1 MDDNRTR
8 LPERHE
14 RKYWIN
20 KGDLAL
26 LREKLKQVMAYDSH
40 TDENGEYFIRS
51 LYFDDAY
58 DRAYYDKLDGV
69 QDRDKYRIRIYNMSD
84 SVIFLE
90 RKRKVGE
97 LIQKTACRIDRK
109 LADALADGDAA
120 CLLEYDEP
128 LLTDMY
134 VEMRTK
140 LLRPRVLVDYVREAF
155 VFPAEHTRVTFDKQ
169 LATCPGSTDMFDPEL
184 LTLSPLDDSKQIL
197 EVKFDTYLP
206 DYIAH
211 LLADTPTEN
220 CAISKYVLCR
230 RFEPLA

>member
-1 MDDNRTR
+1 MDEIRKR

-14 RKYWIN
+14 RKHWIN
-20 KGDLAL
+20 NGDMAL
-26 LREKLKQVMAYDSH
+26 LREKLRRVMAYDSH

-69 QDRDKYRIRIYNMSD
+69 KDRDKYRIRIYNMSD

-97 LIQKTACRIDRK
+97 LIQKSACRIDRK
-109 LADALADGDAA
+109 LADALIEGDSSH
-120 CLLEYDEP
+120 LLEYDEP

-155 VFPAEHTRVTFDKQ
+155 VFPAEHARITFDKQ
-169 LATCPGSTDMFDPEL
+169 LATCPGSTDLFNPDL
-184 LTLSPLDDSKQIL
+184 LTLSPLDDKKQIL

-206 DYIAH
+206 AHIAG

-230 RFEPLA
+230 RFEPLG

>member
-1 MDDNRTR
+1 MDEIRKR

-20 KGDLAL
+20 NGDMAL
-26 LREKLKQVMAYDSH
+26 LREKLRRVMAYDSH

-69 QDRDKYRIRIYNMSD
+69 KDRDKYRIRIYNMSD

-97 LIQKTACRIDRK
+97 LIQKSACRIDRK
-109 LADALADGDAA
+109 LADALIEGDSSH
-120 CLLEYDEP
+120 LLEYDEP

-155 VFPAEHTRVTFDKQ
+155 VFPAEHARITFDKQ
-169 LATCPGSTDMFDPEL
+169 LATCPGSTDLFNPDL
-184 LTLSPLDDSKQIL
+184 LTLSPLDDKKQIL

-206 DYIAH
+206 AHIAG

-230 RFEPLA
+230 RFEPLG

>member
-1 MDDNRTR
+1 
-8 LPERHE
+8 
-14 RKYWIN
+14 
-20 KGDLAL
+20 
-26 LREKLKQVMAYDSH
+26 MAYDSH
-40 TDENGEYFIRS
+40 TDKNGEYFIRS

-90 RKRKVGE
+90 RKRKAGE
-97 LIQKTACRIDRK
+97 LIQKSACIIDRK
-109 LADALADGDAA
+109 LADALVDGDPSP
-120 CLLEYDEP
+120 LLGSDEP
-128 LLTDMY
+128 LLMDMY

-155 VFPAEHTRVTFDKQ
+155 VFPAEHTRITFDKQ
-169 LATCPGSTDMFDPEL
+169 LATCPGSIDLFDPDL
-184 LTLSPLDDSKQIL
+184 LTLSPVDDDKEVL

-206 DYIAH
+206 QHIAN
-211 LLADTPTEN
+211 LLAGVPAEN

-230 RFEPLA
+230 RFEPLG

>member
-1 MDDNRTR
+1 MDEIRKR

-20 KGDLAL
+20 NGDMAL
-26 LREKLKQVMAYDSH
+26 LREKLRRVMAYDSH

-69 QDRDKYRIRIYNMSD
+69 KDRDKYRIRIYNMSD

-97 LIQKTACRIDRK
+97 LIQKSACRIDRK
-109 LADALADGDAA
+109 LADALIEGDSSH
-120 CLLEYDEP
+120 LLEYDEP

-155 VFPAEHTRVTFDKQ
+155 VFPAEHARITFDKQ
-169 LATCPGSTDMFDPEL
+169 LATCPGSADLFNPDL
-184 LTLSPLDDSKQIL
+184 LTLSPLDDKKQIL

-206 DYIAH
+206 AHIAG

-230 RFEPLA
+230 RFEPLG